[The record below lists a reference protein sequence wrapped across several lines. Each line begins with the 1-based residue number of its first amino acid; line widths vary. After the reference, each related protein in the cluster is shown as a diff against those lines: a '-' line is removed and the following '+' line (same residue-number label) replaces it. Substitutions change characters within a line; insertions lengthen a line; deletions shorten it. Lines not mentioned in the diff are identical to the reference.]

1 MIHVQNSWLPLSIKQ
16 LQNIFTHLLTFV
28 LNINYHFETKL
39 NDPKSMLSTI
49 GCFAQIW
56 FVKTRVRVRIQ
67 MQGWKND
74 PIGSNASWSWCPL
87 MVIHN
92 RSFVIMVIPF
102 DEDVWWWRESLSEA
116 NTSAV
121 MKIQM
126 KIWTFLS
133 DEYASNGEDVL
144 KTEVLYR
151 CDAPEYEQRSSQGNF
166 WINMWC
172 SYGSL
177 EAPWILEQRSR
188 D

>member
-16 LQNIFTHLLTFV
+16 LQNISTHLLTFV
-28 LNINYHFETKL
+28 PNINDHFETKL
-39 NDPKSMLSTI
+39 NDPKSMVSTI
-49 GCFAQIW
+49 GCSAQIW
-56 FVKTRVRVRIQ
+56 FVNTRVRVRIQ
-67 MQGWKND
+67 MQWWKND

-116 NTSAV
+116 NTLAV

-133 DEYASNGEDVL
+133 DEDVSNGDDAL
-144 KTEVLYR
+144 KTEALYR
-151 CDAPEYEQRSSQGNF
+151 CDAPES
-166 WINMWC
+166 WMK
-172 SYGSL
+172 
-177 EAPWILEQRSR
+177 
-188 D
+188 